1 MTGKYIKMC
10 ERYTKLSLKVSKQEG
25 VTDDYVKLILLNW
38 ELRIAKEKG
47 KIV

>member
-1 MTGKYIKMC
+1 MTNKYIKMC
-10 ERYTKLSLKVSKQEG
+10 ERFTKLSLKVSKQEG

-38 ELRIAKEKG
+38 ELRLAKEKG